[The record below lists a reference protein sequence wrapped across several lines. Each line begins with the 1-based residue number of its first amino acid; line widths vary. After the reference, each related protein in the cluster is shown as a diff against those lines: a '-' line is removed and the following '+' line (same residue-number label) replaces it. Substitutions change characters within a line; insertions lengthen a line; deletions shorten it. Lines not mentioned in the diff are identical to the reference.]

1 MNYNNTIVFIK
12 GVFYYMFIVTFLFSL
27 FIFIKTIYYG
37 IYELKTN
44 KNILG
49 GLIIIIISFVIL
61 FLPSYMVYIR

>member
-1 MNYNNTIVFIK
+1 
-12 GVFYYMFIVTFLFSL
+12 MFIVTFLFSL